1 MHRASH
7 AQAALQRPVVA
18 GPPSSMVESPG
29 ARSFTKAGVEPAS
42 SASAATA
49 SRMGTGRGLT
59 RPCSSSAMNNA
70 EVTAAASAAS
80 PFPRRFQTWTTPLQD
95 FFRRITATTTCD
107 VCSHAPTTP
116 PHWSTLRRSASSL
129 SSIDHNHGSILRATS
144 PYPRATGLEQKT
156 QRESWRRHTSHGVAC
171 CDNLASGPEGS
182 MGQYIWGSRHC
193 CPENW
198 TLQSFRL
205 E

>member
-1 MHRASH
+1 MQPHHSR
-7 AQAALQRPVVA
+7 
-18 GPPSSMVESPG
+18 G
-29 ARSFTKAGVEPAS
+29 AFRHGQHHCRISFEELPDPAS
-42 SASAATA
+42 PLLLHLCIVV
-49 SRMGTGRGLT
+49 RLLPQR
-59 RPCSSSAMNNA
+59 
-70 EVTAAASAAS
+70 V
-80 PFPRRFQTWTTPLQD
+80 FPNP
-95 FFRRITATTTCD
+95 TTCD

-116 PHWSTLRRSASSL
+116 PQWSTLRRSASSL

>member
-1 MHRASH
+1 MKA
-7 AQAALQRPVVA
+7 
-18 GPPSSMVESPG
+18 
-29 ARSFTKAGVEPAS
+29 KAGVRPVAFSPNGERL
-42 SASAATA
+42 AAV
-49 SRMGTGRGLT
+49 GK
-59 RPCSSSAMNNA
+59 SAMNNA

-80 PFPRRFQTWTTPLQD
+80 PFPWRFQTWTTPLQD
-95 FFRRITATTTCD
+95 LFRRITATTTCD

-129 SSIDHNHGSILRATS
+129 SSVDHNHGSILRATS

-205 E
+205 ECRPSMRRRWSEPRDTRAAPY

>member
-1 MHRASH
+1 MSGAWGKKGSG
-7 AQAALQRPVVA
+7 AALFKKTEA
-18 GPPSSMVESPG
+18 SKKIICYELYCY
-29 ARSFTKAGVEPAS
+29 FTIH
-42 SASAATA
+42 
-49 SRMGTGRGLT
+49 
-59 RPCSSSAMNNA
+59 
-70 EVTAAASAAS
+70 
-80 PFPRRFQTWTTPLQD
+80 LQD

-116 PHWSTLRRSASSL
+116 PHWSTLRRSASPL

-144 PYPRATGLEQKT
+144 PYPRVTGLEQKT

>member
-1 MHRASH
+1 MSAPWPFSPSGERRA
-7 AQAALQRPVVA
+7 AV
-18 GPPSSMVESPG
+18 G
-29 ARSFTKAGVEPAS
+29 K
-42 SASAATA
+42 
-49 SRMGTGRGLT
+49 
-59 RPCSSSAMNNA
+59 SAMSNA

-80 PFPRRFQTWTTPLQD
+80 PFPWRFQTWTTPLQD
-95 FFRRITATTTCD
+95 FIRRITGPASPLLLHLCIVVRLLAQRVFPNPTTCD

>member
-1 MHRASH
+1 MAQRAGVSKIP
-7 AQAALQRPVVA
+7 AWLVAKLYSGAAYMCCFDGGVT
-18 GPPSSMVESPG
+18 G

-80 PFPRRFQTWTTPLQD
+80 PFPWRFQTWTTPLQD

-116 PHWSTLRRSASSL
+116 PHWITLRRSASSL

-144 PYPRATGLEQKT
+144 PYPRATDLEQKT
-156 QRESWRRHTSHGVAC
+156 QRESWRSTAVTRARARMERAQGHTRCNRRA
-171 CDNLASGPEGS
+171 
-182 MGQYIWGSRHC
+182 MGGC
-193 CPENW
+193 
-198 TLQSFRL
+198 
-205 E
+205 